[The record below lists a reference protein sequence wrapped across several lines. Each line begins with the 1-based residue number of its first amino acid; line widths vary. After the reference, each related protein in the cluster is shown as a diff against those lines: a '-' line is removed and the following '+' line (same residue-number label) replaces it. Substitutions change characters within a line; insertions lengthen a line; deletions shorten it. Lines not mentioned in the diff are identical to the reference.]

1 VVVPDRAD
9 RETVDEIIFEELTHG
24 ETSERSRRTYL
35 RVVDDLV
42 EDRADG
48 LFLGCT
54 EVELLIDQDDRPALP
69 VFDTTAL
76 HIERALR
83 RSLG

>member
-1 VVVPDRAD
+1 
-9 RETVDEIIFEELTHG
+9 
-24 ETSERSRRTYL
+24 
-35 RVVDDLV
+35 LV

-69 VFDTTAL
+69 MFDTTAL